1 MEESAGLPHAGIST
15 IFGLLEVLDDLSGR
29 EDIFKLAQSLN
40 YELDDLLPVMEAAEI
55 LDFVELQEG
64 DITMTGL
71 GKEIVEA
78 DVDGRKQLLKARL
91 MGQSIFTEIVSI
103 LQERRDKRQSR
114 GFFLE
119 LFEDHFSPEE
129 SERQL
134 NTVLDWGRYAE
145 LLGYNPDT
153 EELYLSEEE

>member
-29 EDIFKLAQSLN
+29 DDIFKLARSLN

-55 LDFVELQEG
+55 LGFVRLEEG
-64 DITMTGL
+64 DITMTEL

-78 DVDGRKQLLKARL
+78 DVDWRKQLLKTRL
-91 MGQSIFTEIVSI
+91 MDQSIFIEIVAI
-103 LQERRDKRQSR
+103 LEGRRDNRQSR

-119 LFEDHFSPEE
+119 LFEDYFSPEE

>member
-1 MEESAGLPHAGIST
+1 MDESAGLPHAGIST

-29 EDIFKLAQSLN
+29 DDIFKLARSLN

-55 LDFVELQEG
+55 LGFVRLEEG
-64 DITMTGL
+64 DITMTEL

-78 DVDGRKQLLKARL
+78 DVDGRKQLLKTRL
-91 MGQSIFTEIVSI
+91 MDQSIFIEIVTI
-103 LQERRDKRQSR
+103 LQERRDNRQSR

-119 LFEDHFSPEE
+119 LFEDCFSPEE

-134 NTVLDWGRYAE
+134 NTVLD
-145 LLGYNPDT
+145 
-153 EELYLSEEE
+153 

>member
-1 MEESAGLPHAGIST
+1 MEESSGLPHAGISK
-15 IFGLLEVLDDLSGR
+15 IFGLLEVLDDLKGR
-29 EDIFKLAQSLN
+29 EDIFQLARSLN
-40 YELDDLLPVMEAAEI
+40 YELDDLLPVMEAAQI
-55 LDFVELQEG
+55 LGFVQLEEG
-64 DITMTGL
+64 DITTTTL

-78 DVDGRKQLLKARL
+78 DVDGRKQILRGRL
-91 MGQSIFTEIVSI
+91 ICRPIFMEIIEI
-103 LQERRDKRQSR
+103 LRERRDMRHSR

-153 EELYLSEEE
+153 EELYLSEET

>member
-29 EDIFKLAQSLN
+29 DDIFKLAQSLK
-40 YELDDLLPVMEAAEI
+40 YELDDLLPVMEAAEM
-55 LDFVELQEG
+55 LGFVELQEG
-64 DITMTGL
+64 DITMTEL

-78 DVDGRKQLLKARL
+78 DVDGRKQLLRARL
-91 MGQSIFTEIVSI
+91 MEQPIFTEIVSI

-119 LFEDHFSPEE
+119 LFEDYFSPEE

>member
-1 MEESAGLPHAGIST
+1 MEESDGLPHAGIST

-29 EDIFKLAQSLN
+29 DDIFKLARSLN

-55 LDFVELQEG
+55 LGFVRLEEG
-64 DITMTGL
+64 DITMTEL
-71 GKEIVEA
+71 GKEIVED
-78 DVDGRKQLLKARL
+78 DVDGRKQLLKTRL
-91 MGQSIFTEIVSI
+91 MDQSIFIEIVSI
-103 LQERRDKRQSR
+103 LQDRRDKRHSR

-119 LFEDHFSPEE
+119 LFEDYFSPEE

>member
-29 EDIFKLAQSLN
+29 EDIFQLARSLN

-55 LDFVELQEG
+55 LDFVQLEEG
-64 DITMTGL
+64 DIIMTVL
-71 GKEIVEA
+71 GKEIVDA
-78 DVDGRKQLLKARL
+78 DVDGRKQLLKGRL
-91 MGQSIFTEIVSI
+91 ISRPIFTEIVAI
-103 LQERRDKRQSR
+103 LRDRRDKHQSR

-119 LFEDHFSPEE
+119 LFEDHFPPEE

>member
-29 EDIFKLAQSLN
+29 EDIFKLAQSIN

-55 LDFVELQEG
+55 LGFVRLREG

-78 DVDGRKQLLKARL
+78 DVDGRKGLLRDCL
-91 MGQSIFTEIVSI
+91 MSQPVFGEIVS
-103 LQERRDKRQSR
+103 LLSERRDKHHSR

-119 LFEDHFSPEE
+119 FFEDHFSPEE

-153 EELYLSEEE
+153 EELYLSEED